1 MKNRKILIIVF
12 IGIVLDRISKLLV
25 SFNINEGRVIKV
37 IGNFFRLTYLK
48 NVGAAWSMFEGKI
61 VFLIIISIL
70 FLIFMF
76 KAVLNDKRN
85 TMTNILGYSFIIG
98 GIIGNLIDR
107 IIYKYVIDFLSFNIF
122 GYYFPVFNIADSL
135 IVVGAVIFII
145 DIIMEGREKSP
156 LEDEYKKIEEKVNG
170 KNSSRKR
177 KS

>member
-25 SFNINEGRVIKV
+25 SFNIAEGKVIKV

-85 TMTNILGYSFIIG
+85 TMTNILGYSFIIS

-107 IIYKYVIDFLSFNIF
+107 IIYKYVIDFLSFNI
-122 GYYFPVFNIADSL
+122 PPIDS
-135 IVVGAVIFII
+135 VTQVG
-145 DIIMEGREKSP
+145 SP
-156 LEDEYKKIEEKVNG
+156 AN
-170 KNSSRKR
+170 NSLYSGVLK
-177 KS
+177 